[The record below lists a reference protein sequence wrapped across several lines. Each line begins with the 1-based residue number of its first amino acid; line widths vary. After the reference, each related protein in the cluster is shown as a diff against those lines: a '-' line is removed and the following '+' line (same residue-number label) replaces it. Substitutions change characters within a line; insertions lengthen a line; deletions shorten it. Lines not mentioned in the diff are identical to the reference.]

1 MYNVSSKK
9 VFVSRDLVV
18 EESSHYDWDRDTVVK
33 KQGESTP
40 IATPNLQKSDASS
53 SPNAGIEHNSDVDMT
68 TDSPILKTRS
78 LAEVYEQCN
87 FALVE
92 PSSYEEAACQEV
104 WISAMEEELAMI
116 NKNDTW
122 ELIDRPEQKNVIG
135 VKWVYRTKFNP
146 DGSIFKHKARLV
158 VKGYFQQPGV
168 DFGDTFAPVAR
179 HEIVRFLVA
188 LAAQCKWKIF
198 HLDVKSAFLNGLL
211 EEDIYVEQPEGFT
224 VAGEED
230 KVYKLK
236 KALYGLKQAPRAWYS
251 RLDTH
256 LLSQGFNRSL
266 NEPTLYF
273 KRQADGKLIV
283 ISVYVDDLMIT
294 GEDPLAVQEVKNEML
309 KVFEMSDLGEMKF
322 FLGME
327 IAQSSEGIFLS
338 QKKYALNLLKK
349 FKLDKCKPVATPR
362 VVNEKL
368 MKDDSEER
376 EDPKLYRS
384 LIGSLL
390 YLTASRPD
398 VMFAASLLSRYM
410 QSPSIKH
417 FGAAK
422 RC

>member
-92 PSSYEEAACQEV
+92 PPSYEEEACQEV

-168 DFGDTFAPVAR
+168 DFGDTFAPVA
-179 HEIVRFLVA
+179 
-188 LAAQCKWKIF
+188 
-198 HLDVKSAFLNGLL
+198 
-211 EEDIYVEQPEGFT
+211 T
-224 VAGEED
+224 
-230 KVYKLK
+230 
-236 KALYGLKQAPRAWYS
+236 
-251 RLDTH
+251 
-256 LLSQGFNRSL
+256 
-266 NEPTLYF
+266 
-273 KRQADGKLIV
+273 
-283 ISVYVDDLMIT
+283 
-294 GEDPLAVQEVKNEML
+294 PL
-309 KVFEMSDLGEMKF
+309 
-322 FLGME
+322 
-327 IAQSSEGIFLS
+327 
-338 QKKYALNLLKK
+338 
-349 FKLDKCKPVATPR
+349 

-376 EDPKLYRS
+376 ADPKLYRS